1 MPSLLN
7 AALPPAISSIP
18 YSTAPDREPLLLAP
32 SMAPNPPMSAEK
44 NTRAAHILSIAE
56 TLLCRAFD
64 RRRRGEEKDACGR
77 DFMCMGKRMSIIAA
91 DKNCAGSM

>member
-1 MPSLLN
+1 MLSLLS

-18 YSTAPDREPLLLAP
+18 YSRAPDREPLLPAP

-44 NTRAAHILSIAE
+44 NTRAAHMLSIAE

-64 RRRRGEEKDACGR
+64 RRRRGEGQDACGR
-77 DFMCMGKRMSIIAA
+77 DFMCMGKRMSIIVA
-91 DKNCAGSM
+91 DKNCAGIM

>member
-1 MPSLLN
+1 MP
-7 AALPPAISSIP
+7 
-18 YSTAPDREPLLLAP
+18 AP

-44 NTRAAHILSIAE
+44 NTRAAHMLSIAE

-64 RRRRGEEKDACGR
+64 RRRRGEGQDACGR